1 MFGGNENMKAYVGI
15 DVAFAK
21 KKYLPISVCFHKDG
35 RLCPILLKSKFAI
48 TPPRGS
54 GNAAIVQNIQL
65 VKEFAHDTLRYLQ
78 EIEKSFGVTIKRI
91 AIDAPSHPKKDGEKR
106 RKAELGLDKKGI
118 NCITTPDINQFEI
131 IKSKALTHLENGGEQ
146 SRIPHANQLWML
158 VGFELFQ
165 TLCQKWECIE
175 VFPQAIVKTL
185 GAGKIHK
192 SKIEGLIKQLS
203 AISGFTGWP
212 EAISKSCLNDIGFGS
227 FHDKLDAYLS
237 AWVAS
242 LNMNEREPIG
252 SPPNDV
258 IWVPLI

>member
-1 MFGGNENMKAYVGI
+1 MKAYVGI

-21 KKYLPISVCFHKDG
+21 KKYLPISVCFHKYG

-48 TPPRGS
+48 TP
-54 GNAAIVQNIQL
+54 
-65 VKEFAHDTLRYLQ
+65 DT
-78 EIEKSFGVTIKRI
+78 
-91 AIDAPSHPKKDGEKR
+91 
-106 RKAELGLDKKGI
+106 
-118 NCITTPDINQFEI
+118 NQFEV

-185 GAGKIHK
+185 GAGKIYK